1 VISAYSSTSR
11 DQRWLDNRIST
22 SSRREVA
29 RSCATPQLLRRGA
42 LPANNAIA
50 LTPYLSVTTQLLATV
65 RTVTPMLLLLVV
77 VVLRL
82 SR

>member
-1 VISAYSSTSR
+1 LR
-11 DQRWLDNRIST
+11 D
-22 SSRREVA
+22 A
-29 RSCATPQLLRRGA
+29 ALLRRGA

-65 RTVTPMLLLLVV
+65 RTVTPMLLLLLL